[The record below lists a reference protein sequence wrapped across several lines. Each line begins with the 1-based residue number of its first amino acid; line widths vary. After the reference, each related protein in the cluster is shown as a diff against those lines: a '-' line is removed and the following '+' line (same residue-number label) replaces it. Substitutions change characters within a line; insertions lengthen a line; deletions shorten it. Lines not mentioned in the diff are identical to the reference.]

1 MRDERCVRWLAWLP
15 HLLCLPR
22 TWRGRCPEGAE
33 GVLEITH
40 EVRGHNGLQLP
51 QARITMSK
59 MDGSYNKRMAA
70 LRRLVLKTCNPSGC
84 LGEHRVVH
92 ALQVAKYLL
101 CRNACCHDA
110 YALHPI
116 VSMCVVLMLLIL
128 MVLSVN
134 LNNQLE
140 RDDSRN
146 PQCKARSVLAHGIAG
161 PCADLSGSPRP
172 ASARVQR
179 AAPEALWHDAWLR
192 VSGVST
198 HGMFWHRA

>member
-1 MRDERCVRWLAWLP
+1 M
-15 HLLCLPR
+15 
-22 TWRGRCPEGAE
+22 
-33 GVLEITH
+33 EITH

-59 MDGSYNKRMAA
+59 LDGSYNKRMAA

-134 LNNQLE
+134 LNNQSSAMTVE
-140 RDDSRN
+140 IRN
-146 PQCKARSVLAHGIAG
+146 VRPDRFLHTESQAR
-161 PCADLSGSPRP
+161 
-172 ASARVQR
+172 
-179 AAPEALWHDAWLR
+179 ALI
-192 VSGVST
+192 
-198 HGMFWHRA
+198 